1 MKLIE
6 TYFIPIAFL
15 IVFFSV
21 INMVSSKENDSDEN
35 LKPKLAHKIQCR

>member
-6 TYFIPIAFL
+6 SYFIPIAFV

-21 INMVSSKENDSDEN
+21 INMVSSKETNVTEN
-35 LKPKLAHKIQCR
+35 IEPELAQKIQCR

>member
-6 TYFIPIAFL
+6 SYFIPIAFI

-21 INMVSSKENDSDEN
+21 INMVSSKENNLNQN
-35 LKPKLAHKIQCR
+35 LKSELAHKIQCR